1 MYYTSWKKIPQEK
14 NIAKS
19 VFCKNLQII
28 YNFWM
33 PPLSIGK
40 KMKID
45 FDEYEKD
52 VLLETLQYRIDN
64 DERLILSEGIKDDI
78 QELLRKVED
87 EYL

>member
-1 MYYTSWKKIPQEK
+1 
-14 NIAKS
+14 
-19 VFCKNLQII
+19 
-28 YNFWM
+28 
-33 PPLSIGK
+33 
-40 KMKID
+40 MKID

-64 DERLILSEGIKDDI
+64 DERLILSEGIKHDI

>member
-1 MYYTSWKKIPQEK
+1 
-14 NIAKS
+14 
-19 VFCKNLQII
+19 
-28 YNFWM
+28 M
-33 PPLSIGK
+33 PLEIGK

-52 VLLETLQYRIDN
+52 ILLETLQYRIEN

-87 EYL
+87 EYV

>member
-1 MYYTSWKKIPQEK
+1 
-14 NIAKS
+14 
-19 VFCKNLQII
+19 
-28 YNFWM
+28 
-33 PPLSIGK
+33 
-40 KMKID
+40 MKIN

-52 VLLETLQYRIDN
+52 SLLETLQYRIDN

>member
-1 MYYTSWKKIPQEK
+1 
-14 NIAKS
+14 
-19 VFCKNLQII
+19 LR
-28 YNFWM
+28 
-33 PPLSIGK
+33 IGK
-40 KMKID
+40 TMKID

-52 VLLETLQYRIDN
+52 ILLETLQYRIEN